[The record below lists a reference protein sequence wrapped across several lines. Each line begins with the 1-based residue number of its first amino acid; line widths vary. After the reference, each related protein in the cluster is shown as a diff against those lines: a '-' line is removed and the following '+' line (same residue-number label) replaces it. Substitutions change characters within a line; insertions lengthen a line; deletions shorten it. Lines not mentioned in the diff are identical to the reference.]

1 MISTRYMNESETKKV
16 KKAYKTTRKQENTAT
31 RKHSNKK
38 TQHTRQHNNKAIN
51 QQIN

>member
-31 RKHSNKK
+31 RKHSIQDNTITK
-38 TQHTRQHNNKAIN
+38 QAIN
-51 QQIN
+51 KSIKPI